1 MRILESEKIIVK
13 MLKTVKPDLS
23 FVFTEDPFVVA
34 EAGKE
39 YNAKS
44 NQFGAVCVVCVGGS
58 LLGVKPGEF
67 EFVEAPEWL
76 LKIHAGIIKKPKF
89 RVECQE
95 LVTFE
100 IEAESQEEA
109 ESIAGIKIIEKCLYD
124 ADSFDWSI
132 SAYKI

>member
-1 MRILESEKIIVK
+1 MENEKIVIK
-13 MLKTVKPDLS
+13 MLKSVRPDM
-23 FVFTEDPFVVA
+23 FFNPIDATTQAVYGHTYNA
-34 EAGKE
+34 TAGKL
-39 YNAKS
+39 
-44 NQFGAVCVVCVGGS
+44 GAVCAICDNGK

-76 LKIHAGIIKKPKF
+76 LKIHSEIKRKPKF

-109 ESIAGIKIIEKCLYD
+109 ERIAGEKIIEKCLYD